1 MSLLLAFFDG
11 KQSANFG
18 PRASITKQHKIM
30 KDAYFLSRAYVE
42 FGPFPAAEMLGF
54 FDRGLLKE
62 TDYILGE
69 STKST
74 WLHLT
79 EWVALHRTPAK
90 AGKPKAGAVK
100 KVVAKAALAKAP
112 PVKKAVKKAK

>member
-1 MSLLLAFFDG
+1 MSLLLTFFDG
-11 KQSANFG
+11 KQSAIFAS
-18 PRASITKQHKIM
+18 RVSITKQDKIM

-74 WLHLT
+74 WLHPT
-79 EWVALHRTPAK
+79 EWVVLHRTPAK
-90 AGKPKAGAVK
+90 VVKPKAGAVK
-100 KVVAKAALAKAP
+100 KVAVKAALAKAP
-112 PVKKAVKKAK
+112 SVKKAVKKTK